1 MNPSSLMVFELVFQS
16 KFLSGLIL
24 IGPAGNPETELKR
37 VSKPVHT
44 LARRCPMKPWIL
56 QRLPSNGSMLCE
68 EKKKKKKK
76 IFQRL
81 AAIMASQQASAQE
94 AKAGVSDP
102 DLDGS
107 VEKETGSKERLQNS
121 GSRSR
126 R

>member
-1 MNPSSLMVFELVFQS
+1 MQ
-16 KFLSGLIL
+16 FLLFLI
-24 IGPAGNPETELKR
+24 IDGILKR
-37 VSKPVHT
+37 VSKTVHT
-44 LARRCPMKPWIL
+44 LVRRCPRKPWIL
-56 QRLPSNGSMLCE
+56 QRLPSGPSE
-68 EKKKKKKK
+68 EKKKK
-76 IFQRL
+76 IFQAL
-81 AAIMASQQASAQE
+81 AWIIMASQQASAQE